1 MSENQNATPPHGATP
16 APSGGRVI
24 PNPLDA
30 VAPIVAVAVAGLAVV
45 PLVAAERFA
54 GGRPDRDEEPATA
67 EPAVTDRMGLDAEP
81 HDDAAGGTAVGAE
94 TAPVTESTSDEA
106 AETEGSE
113 PIAIESRQGSRRTGE
128 RRERGRDERG
138 ERSRS
143 ERPTRDERAR
153 RRSTS
158 PELDPASKEDSS
170 VSQSEVVSAASPA
183 ADAGRSIHLGSA
195 EPDGN
200 PGQPEKVAGE
210 LPAPAAGVGAT
221 VDTVAAPSGT
231 IPAAARPPIELQQ
244 AEARRGVLVT
254 PVIDTANQPPR
265 AVERMRVQKEAA
277 EKVILDLPEVTAAVA
292 PLVRH
297 VNNVTMQLNE
307 AQITIGRLT
316 AERDAL
322 RHQLLDETGALAEQ
336 IDQQMSV
343 DLKDSERRQNRLL
356 RQEAREGEPDDGDEP
371 GRVSLFFRRAG
382 LIIPD
387 DAPEEAFKQAA
398 RKRQILAFTILSVV
412 VLVIWLYQR
421 GGQSIGNIN
430 RDSLAQ
436 IQGIGVIFQALLI
449 AWMLYRVVR
458 VGGKGA
464 RWLFPQQS
472 QNTRRRKR

>member
-1 MSENQNATPPHGATP
+1 
-16 APSGGRVI
+16 
-24 PNPLDA
+24 

-54 GGRPDRDEEPATA
+54 GGRPDRDEEPATP
-67 EPAVTDRMGLDAEP
+67 EPAVTDRMGLDAASR
-81 HDDAAGGTAVGAE
+81 DDAAGGTAVGTE
-94 TAPVTESTSDEA
+94 TAPVTETTSDEA

-143 ERPTRDERAR
+143 ERPTRDERGR

-158 PELDPASKEDSS
+158 PQLDPASKEDSS

-183 ADAGRSIHLGSA
+183 ADTGRSIHLGSA
-195 EPDGN
+195 EPNGN
-200 PGQPEKVAGE
+200 PGQPVKVAGE
-210 LPAPAAGVGAT
+210 LPAPAAGVGAAA
-221 VDTVAAPSGT
+221 DTVAAPSGT
-231 IPAAARPPIELQQ
+231 IPAAARPPIELQP

-307 AQITIGRLT
+307 AQIAIGRLT

-343 DLKDSERRQNRLL
+343 ELKDSERRQNRLV
-356 RQEAREGEPDDGDEP
+356 RQEAREGGRDGDEP
-371 GRVSLFFRRAG
+371 ADEPGTVSRFFQRTG
-382 LIIPD
+382 LSIPD
-387 DAPEEAFKQAA
+387 DASEEAFKQAA
-398 RKRQILAFTILSVV
+398 RKRQMLAIAILATIGLGM
-412 VLVIWLYQR
+412 WLYQR
-421 GGQSIGNIN
+421 GGQSIGNIS
-430 RDSLAQ
+430 RDSLGQLQYVGA
-436 IQGIGVIFQALLI
+436 IFQVLLV
-449 AWMLYRVVR
+449 AWMLFRVVR
-458 VGGKGA
+458 IGGKGA